1 MSTKDT
7 FLVTGGMG
15 CIGAWTLYH
24 LVKGGNTAVSFDLSN
39 NKHRLNLLLSP
50 EEQRAITFVEG
61 DLTDYAQVEAVF
73 QQHGIN
79 RVVHLA
85 ALQIPFCKVNPV
97 MGAQVNVTGTANVFE
112 AARQNN
118 VPHLAYA
125 SSIAVYGPPQIYPPG
140 LIAHDAPFDPHTLYG
155 VCKVANEG
163 MAKVY
168 WQDYGV
174 GSVAL
179 RPFTVYGVGRDQG
192 MTSEPTKALLA
203 TAAGK
208 PFHITFGGAMQFQWV
223 SDIAQQFIAAAVEE
237 PTGAHVFNLGNA
249 PIAVSQFV
257 ETLRNIRPDADVTV
271 GDTILPFPIGY
282 DGSALRNHAKR
293 MFETP
298 LNEGITQTLSHFEQ
312 AINQRLLN
320 P

>member
-1 MSTKDT
+1 MSAKET

-15 CIGAWTLYH
+15 CIGAWTLAH
-24 LVKGGNTAVSFDLSN
+24 LVKDGHTAVSFDLSN

-85 ALQIPFCKVNPV
+85 ALQVPFCKANPV
-97 MGAQVNVTGTANVFE
+97 MGAQVNVTGTVNVFE
-112 AARQNN
+112 AARQNG

-125 SSIAVYGPPQIYPPG
+125 SSIAVYGPPDMYPPG
-140 LIAHDAPFDPHTLYG
+140 LIAHDAPFDPRTLYG
-155 VCKVANEG
+155 VYKVANEG

-174 GSVAL
+174 SSVAL
-179 RPFTVYGVGRDQG
+179 RPYTVYGVGRDQG

-203 TAAGK
+203 VAAGK
-208 PFHITFGGAMQFQWV
+208 PFHISFGGTMQFQWA
-223 SDIAQQFIAAAVEE
+223 SDVAQQFIAAAQAA
-237 PTGAHVFNLGNA
+237 PDGAFSFNLGTS
-249 PIAVSQFV
+249 PKTVDQFV
-257 ETLRNIRPDADVTV
+257 QVLNDIRPDAEVTV
-271 GDTILPFPIGY
+271 GSTILPFPAGF
-282 DGSALRNHAKR
+282 DGTAISNHTAKIY
-293 MFETP
+293 ETP
-298 LNEGITQTLSHFEQ
+298 LSDGIAQTLTHFEQ
-312 AINQRLLN
+312 VISQGLLKL
-320 P
+320 